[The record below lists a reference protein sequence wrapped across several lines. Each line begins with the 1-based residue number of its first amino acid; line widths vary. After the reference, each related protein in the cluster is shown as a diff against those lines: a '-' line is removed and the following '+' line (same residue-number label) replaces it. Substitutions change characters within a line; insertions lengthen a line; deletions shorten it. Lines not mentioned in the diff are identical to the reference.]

1 MHHADA
7 LDTGPGNPAN
17 GQASSPPNQHPIPRW
32 ARAQS
37 NSIQLE
43 VLMKIRAAVVF
54 EAKTPLEMADL
65 ELEGCMAT
73 GISPSIR
80 SLEVV

>member
-1 MHHADA
+1 
-7 LDTGPGNPAN
+7 
-17 GQASSPPNQHPIPRW
+17 
-32 ARAQS
+32 
-37 NSIQLE
+37 
-43 VLMKIRAAVVF
+43 MKIRAAVVF